1 MAKEDTDFELLA
13 PAGFEWDD
21 DKSRAN
27 LAKHGIDFEE
37 ASDIFYGPIVV
48 HQSDRN
54 NEERW
59 IAIGSLEDRLIT
71 VVFTRRADFL
81 RIISAR
87 RARKNEEREYRNAKV
102 GRSPEG
108 QD

>member
-1 MAKEDTDFELLA
+1 MPDFELLA
-13 PAGFEWDD
+13 PAGFEWDER
-21 DKSRAN
+21 KSEAN
-27 LAKHGIDFEE
+27 LIKHGILFDD
-37 ASDIFYGPIVV
+37 ASDIFYGPVILYP
-48 HQSDRN
+48 SDRK

-59 IAIGSLEDRLIT
+59 VAVGALENKLIAVI
-71 VVFTRRADFL
+71 FTRRAGAI

-87 RARKNEEREYRNAKV
+87 RARKHEERAYRNAKM

>member
-1 MAKEDTDFELLA
+1 MAKEDLEFIA
-13 PAGFEWDD
+13 PVGFEWNDH
-21 DKSRAN
+21 KSRAN
-27 LAKHGIDFEE
+27 LLKHGIDFDG
-37 ASDIFYGPIVV
+37 ASEVFYEPIILR
-48 HQSDRN
+48 QSDRN

-71 VVFTRRADFL
+71 VVFTQRADVI

-87 RARKNEEREYRNAKV
+87 RARKNEEREYRNANV